1 MNLAAAPARFDFSG
15 RVAVVTGGT
24 GVLGRAIADG
34 FRRSGARVAVLARNP
49 ESVRET
55 AGQLGTG
62 DEAVGVAADVRSSE
76 QLLSAART
84 VLDRWG
90 ALDVLVNAAGGN
102 RPDATVSPGGSFFDL
117 SPDAIRDV
125 VDLNLMGTLMPIQVL
140 GRSMAESGHG
150 AIVNI
155 SSMASARPLSRVVG
169 YGAAKAAV
177 DNATRWLADHIARS
191 FGPGV
196 RVNAV
201 APGFILGEQNRDLLV
216 DPGGTPTDRARRIVE
231 ATPMDRL
238 GEAED
243 VVGPVLWL
251 ASEASRF
258 VTGAVIPVDGGFSAV
273 SGL

>member
-1 MNLAAAPARFDFSG
+1 
-15 RVAVVTGGT
+15 
-24 GVLGRAIADG
+24 
-34 FRRSGARVAVLARNP
+34 
-49 ESVRET
+49 
-55 AGQLGTG
+55 
-62 DEAVGVAADVRSSE
+62 
-76 QLLSAART
+76 
-84 VLDRWG
+84 
-90 ALDVLVNAAGGN
+90 
-102 RPDATVSPGGSFFDL
+102 
-117 SPDAIRDV
+117 
-125 VDLNLMGTLMPIQVL
+125 MGTLMPIQVL
-140 GRSMAESGHG
+140 GRTMAESGDG

-155 SSMASARPLSRVVG
+155 SSMASARPLSRVVA

-201 APGFILGEQNRDLLV
+201 APGFILSEQNRDLLV
-216 DPGGTPTDRARRIVE
+216 GPGGAPTDRARRIVE

-238 GEAED
+238 GNAED